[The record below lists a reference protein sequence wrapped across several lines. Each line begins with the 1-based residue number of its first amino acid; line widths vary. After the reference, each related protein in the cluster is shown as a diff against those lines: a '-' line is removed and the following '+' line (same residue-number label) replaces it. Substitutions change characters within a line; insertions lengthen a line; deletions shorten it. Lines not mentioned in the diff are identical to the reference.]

1 LIVAAPV
8 LVDGQLAGAVGV
20 SAASMP
26 GMTYTAR
33 RCSAMTGW
41 QVLCAV
47 AKSGPGARFLNLDHV
62 RTASV
67 CAAWVSTE
75 FRHSCPAQCGGDPPQ
90 SIHTLFATGFLFV
103 AQMVEDFRGA

>member
-1 LIVAAPV
+1 
-8 LVDGQLAGAVGV
+8 
-20 SAASMP
+20 M
-26 GMTYTAR
+26 
-33 RCSAMTGW
+33 
-41 QVLCAV
+41 
-47 AKSGPGARFLNLDHV
+47 
-62 RTASV
+62 